1 MLPACYCH
9 AMANL
14 QVKGLPDDLHEELR
28 RRADADGTT
37 LSELVTRMI
46 RRELALPSIHD
57 WLAELAARPVRD
69 DDLDVESLMDE
80 IRD

>member
-1 MLPACYCH
+1 
-9 AMANL
+9 MANL

-37 LSELVTRMI
+37 LSDLVTRMI
-46 RRELALPSIHD
+46 RRELAVPSVSD
-57 WLAELAARPVRD
+57 WLAELAAQPARD
-69 DDLDVESLMDE
+69 DDLDVESLMAE

>member
-1 MLPACYCH
+1 V
-9 AMANL
+9 ANL
-14 QVKGLPDDLHEELR
+14 QVKGLPEDLHEELR

-46 RRELALPSIHD
+46 RRELALPSLSD
-57 WLAELAARPVRD
+57 WLTELASRPARET
-69 DDLDVESLMDE
+69 DLDVESLMDE

>member
-1 MLPACYCH
+1 
-9 AMANL
+9 MANL

-37 LSELVTRMI
+37 LSDLVTRMI
-46 RRELALPSIHD
+46 RRELAVPSVSD
-57 WLAELAARPVRD
+57 WLAELAAQPARD

>member
-1 MLPACYCH
+1 MLAACYSH

-28 RRADADGTT
+28 RRADAEGTT
-37 LSELVTRMI
+37 LSELVTRMV
-46 RRELALPSIHD
+46 RRELALPSIRD
-57 WLAELAARPVRD
+57 WLAELAAQPARD